1 MFALW
6 RTIILFGKIHELHT
20 DDVCALQHIK
30 ITPPPPKEKERSLS
44 LLLKSILASESP
56 LIKLNS
62 RCSFCINNSMPQD
75 YRLILAKKKG

>member
-6 RTIILFGKIHELHT
+6 RTIILFGKIHGLNT

-30 ITPPPPKEKERSLS
+30 ITPHQKRKECSLS
-44 LLLKSILASESP
+44 LLLKSFLASESP
-56 LIKLNS
+56 LIKLHS